1 MATGAARTERLLAEV
16 LAAVLRVERV
26 SADSHFFDDLGADSL
41 VMAQFCARVRKRDDL
56 PTVSMKDIYR
66 YPTIQ
71 GVATAVPVSVPSLD
85 EAGAAGAGTAIGV
98 SQALDVRLA
107 EVLAAVLRVERVSVD
122 SHFFDDL
129 GADSLVMAQFCAR
142 ARKRDDLPTV
152 SMRDIYRYPTIETLA
167 AAFAVGEP
175 SPVRGQAPSGIPL
188 PSEAQAVDVPSGD
201 SDEPPLGTLPYVLCG
216 AAQLLF
222 FLVFSSVG
230 GLVAIE
236 GYEWVIEGSRTV
248 DLYRRAVSFSAAVF
262 FGLCALPIV
271 AKWLLVGRFTH
282 RRLRVWSVA
291 YLRFWCVKAF
301 IRTSP
306 ARLLAGSPL
315 YGLYLRA
322 LGARIG
328 KGVVI
333 LSRTVPVCTDL
344 LSIGDGTLI
353 RKDVHLSCYRAHD
366 GWIETGSV
374 TLGAQVIVSEQ
385 TVLDID
391 TSMGDG
397 AQLGHASSLQRG
409 QSVPAGESWHGSPA
423 EATTTDY
430 SSVPPVACGTL
441 RPAIYSLGQLA
452 AMLLVYLPMSVAGV
466 SIVLSV
472 VPQLNAVLGPESSA
486 LTNPASVLA
495 ALLASLVVF
504 IGAAPVGLVLVGTLP
519 RLLRLA
525 IKPDRVYPLY
535 GFHYGV
541 QRAILRLT
549 NIRFF
554 TTLFGDSSAI
564 VHYLRCLGYDL
575 RNVQQ
580 TGSNFGTMVKHDTP
594 YLSKVG
600 SGTMVADGLSIINAE
615 FSSTSFRLSRT
626 SIGPD
631 NFLGNNIAYP
641 SGGRTGDNCLLAT
654 KVLVPIDGPVREGVG
669 LLGSPSFEIPRT
681 VMRDTQFDGMAIGDE
696 LRRRLAAK
704 NRHNALTASLHLLVR
719 WFHFVVL
726 ALIGVAAVDLYDVYG
741 VLVLALASLVSVAFT
756 VMLFTLIERAVTGFR
771 PLKPLYCSIYDPAF
785 WSHERF
791 WKLTSH
797 RYMEAFNGTPF
808 KALVWRLLGAKVGRR
823 VFDDGCTLIERTL
836 VSIGDD
842 CTLNA
847 ASVVQSHSQED
858 GAFKSDHATL
868 GRGVTLGVGAFVHY
882 GTVLGDQAQLDADT
896 FLMKG
901 EEVPPRARWGG
912 NPAVETGRTHE

>member
-1 MATGAARTERLLAEV
+1 MDVRLAQV
-16 LAAVLRVERV
+16 LAAVLRV
-26 SADSHFFDDLGADSL
+26 D
-41 VMAQFCARVRKRDDL
+41 
-56 PTVSMKDIYR
+56 
-66 YPTIQ
+66 
-71 GVATAVPVSVPSLD
+71 
-85 EAGAAGAGTAIGV
+85 
-98 SQALDVRLA
+98 
-107 EVLAAVLRVERVSVD
+107 RVSVD

-142 ARKRDDLPTV
+142 LRKREDLPTV
-152 SMRDIYRYPTIETLA
+152 SMRDIYRYPTTEILA
-167 AAFAVGEP
+167 AEFAVSEP
-175 SPVRGQAPSGIPL
+175 SPVPGQEPSGTPL
-188 PSEAQAVDVPSGD
+188 PGTAQVVDAPAGD
-201 SDEPPLGTLPYVLCG
+201 SDEPPPGTLPYVLCG
-216 AAQLLF
+216 VAQLLF

-230 GLVAIE
+230 GLVAVE
-236 GYEWVIEGSRTV
+236 GYEWVMEGSRTV
-248 DLYRRAVSFSAAVF
+248 DLYLRAVSFSAVVF
-262 FGLCALPIV
+262 LGLCGLPVV
-271 AKWLLVGRFTH
+271 AKWVLVGRFTH
-282 RRLRVWSVA
+282 RRVRVWGLA
-291 YLRFWCVKAF
+291 YLRFWCVKAL

-344 LSIGDGTLI
+344 LSIGDGALI
-353 RKDVHLSCYRAHD
+353 RKDVQLSCYRAHD

-423 EATTTDY
+423 EPTARDFGG
-430 SSVPPVACGTL
+430 VPPVACSTL
-441 RPAIYSLGQLA
+441 RQITYSLGQLA
-452 AMLLVYLPMSVAGV
+452 AMVLVYLPMSLAGV
-466 SIVLSV
+466 SIVLSAL
-472 VPQLNAVLGPESSA
+472 PQLKAVLGPEASA
-486 LTNPASVLA
+486 HTNPTFILA
-495 ALLASLVVF
+495 ALLASLAAF
-504 IGAAPVGLVLVGTLP
+504 IGAVLVGLLLVGTLP
-519 RLLRLA
+519 RLLNLA

-554 TTLFGDSSAI
+554 MTLFGDSSAI
-564 VHYLRCLGYDL
+564 VHYLRRLGYDL
-575 RNVQQ
+575 HDVQQ

-615 FSSTSFRLSRT
+615 FSSTSFRLSRA

-654 KVLVPIDGPVREGVG
+654 KVMVPIDGPVREGVG

-681 VMRDTQFDGMAIGDE
+681 VMRDTQFDDMAVGDE

-719 WFHFVVL
+719 WLHFIVL
-726 ALIGVAAVDLYDVYG
+726 ALIAVAAVDLYHVYG
-741 VLVLALASLVSVAFT
+741 ITALSLASLVSVAFT
-756 VMLFTLIERAVTGFR
+756 VMFFTLIERAVTGFR
-771 PLKPLYCSIYDPAF
+771 PLKPLYCSIYDHAF

-808 KALVWRLLGAKVGRR
+808 KAMVWRLLGAKVGRR
-823 VFDDGCTLIERTL
+823 VFDDGCTLVERTL

-847 ASVVQSHSQED
+847 ASVIQSHSQED
-858 GAFKSDHATL
+858 GAFKSDYATL

-882 GTVLGDQAQLDADT
+882 GTVVGDQAQLDADT

-901 EEVPPRARWGG
+901 EEVPPGARWGG
-912 NPAVETGRTHE
+912 NPAVESIRTHEWG